1 MASYSIQQQI
11 NVDVLQ
17 EHIYQEQLVSH
28 VLMEIVW
35 HVHYQ
40 FVVHVLMDI
49 ILLVVHVELVLLI
62 VKHVPMELLVLNVL
76 KVIHWLLKELV
87 CIMVKEVILQLPTA
101 MELYWDVTQDVRF
114 VLLVVLML
122 LALFAP
128 LLCKDILLYQVP
140 LENVHH
146 LAYHVTEH

>member
-28 VLMEIVW
+28 VLMEIAL

-49 ILLVVHVELVLLI
+49 ILLAVHVNLVLLI
-62 VKHVPMELLVLNVL
+62 VRHVPMELLVLNVL
-76 KVIHWLLKELV
+76 KVIH
-87 CIMVKEVILQLPTA
+87 
-101 MELYWDVTQDVRF
+101 
-114 VLLVVLML
+114 
-122 LALFAP
+122 
-128 LLCKDILLYQVP
+128 
-140 LENVHH
+140 
-146 LAYHVTEH
+146 